1 MRKILRPLFTILFVV
16 AGVISAP
23 TANATVL
30 SAPTLV
36 ATYATGGPALSGMA
50 DTGTQIWGTDFS
62 NNQVVVINKADG
74 SIAQTIDL
82 PSGANPREMCVTS
95 NYVYTTNQ
103 GLTSLTKIDRT
114 TYAATQI
121 ALTGRTTDLVC
132 SDTYIWASSYIG
144 SKVFQISATTDAVL
158 ATITLSTAS
167 NMGTDGTNLYVMYS
181 NAAKLA
187 KFDFATAT
195 SVFSN
200 VSLTM
205 PPSATGLNDIL
216 ASGDYLWI
224 ASNSGYIMKLN
235 ASDGSSVSV
244 TSTLSSN
251 AYKLIIYGDAMIVG
265 NGGGVTSYVYDISSG
280 TPVYDADIPSQGSM
294 AQFDGTY
301 IWMAGS
307 YSTSVKKIGAAYILA
322 APNAPGTPTAT
333 AGNGAADVSWT
344 APVGGEAPSS
354 YTVTSSPGG
363 LTCTATAPATTC
375 NVAGLTNGTA
385 YTFSVVATNSGGNS
399 SPTSASNSVT
409 PVAVVSGAP
418 GTPTATAGDGSA
430 TVSWTAPSSGGAPVS
445 YTVTSSPGGLTCT
458 VNAPATSCE
467 VEGLNNGTAYT
478 FTVVATNTGG
488 NSSPSSASNSVSPV
502 ITVSGAPGTPTA
514 VAGDGEAEVSWTAP
528 SSGGAPDS
536 YTVTSSPG
544 GLTCEVNAPATSCVV
559 DGLNNGTAYTF
570 TVVATND
577 GGDSSPSSASTSVTP
592 VQSQADEYEVTITK
606 SGKGSFSNGSATV
619 EDGDTF
625 TSTATPK
632 KGYKFKGWTCEPDS
646 LDTTAKTIS
655 FTVTEDVSCVATF
668 KKKSPVVNPT
678 DSDLKVVFELDG
690 WKLGNVQATM
700 LSKQVASFKAGG
712 FSTITITGYTDS
724 LGSVKN
730 NANLSLARAKA
741 VRNFMKQYLPKAK
754 FVVVAGGSSNPVA
767 SNATEEGRAQNRRAE
782 ISFS

>member
-1 MRKILRPLFTILFVV
+1 MRKILYALFTLFFVV

-23 TANATVL
+23 AANATVL

-36 ATYATGGPALSGMA
+36 GTYSSGGDALYDNI
-50 DTGTQIWGTDFS
+50 DTGTQIWASSFTPGKVYVF
-62 NNQVVVINKADG
+62 NKSDG
-74 SIAQTIDL
+74 SVAQTITL
-82 PSGANPREMCVTS
+82 PSGANPKAFCANTNSV
-95 NYVYTTNQ
+95 YVTNQ
-103 GLTSLTKIDRT
+103 ALTSLTKIDKA
-114 TYAATQI
+114 TYATTQI
-121 ALTGRTTDLVC
+121 ALTGVTTDLVC
-132 SDTYIWASSYIG
+132 DDTYVWASSYNNG
-144 SKVFQISATTDAVL
+144 KLFQISATTDAVL
-158 ATITLSTAS
+158 NTISIANAYHLA
-167 NMGTDGTNLYVMYS
+167 TDGTNVYVTWS
-181 NAAKLA
+181 NATKIS
-187 KFDFATAT
+187 KYNFSTAAA
-195 SVFSN
+195 VFSG
-200 VSLTM
+200 VSLTL
-205 PPSATGLNDIL
+205 PPGASGLNDIVV
-216 ASGDYLWI
+216 SGEYLWI
-224 ASNSGYIMKLN
+224 ASNSGYVMKLN
-235 ASDGSSVSV
+235 TSDGSSVSV
-244 TSTLSSN
+244 TQTLSSN
-251 AYKLIIYGDAMIVG
+251 AYKIIIYGNAMILG
-265 NGGGVTSYVYDISSG
+265 NGGGGTSYVYDISSG
-280 TPVYDADIPSQGSM
+280 TPVYESSFTESAKGM
-294 AQFDGTY
+294 QFDGTY
-301 IWMAGS
+301 IWTVS
-307 YSTSVKKIGAAYILA
+307 YGANLKKFGAAYILA
-322 APNAPGTPTAT
+322 APNAPGTPTAV

-344 APVGGEAPSS
+344 APVGGEAPAS

-399 SPTSASNSVT
+399 SASSASNSVT

-418 GTPTATAGDGSA
+418 GTPTAVAGDGA
-430 TVSWTAPSSGGAPVS
+430 ADVSWTAPSTGGAPVT

-458 VNAPATSCE
+458 ATAPATTCN
-467 VEGLNNGTAYT
+467 VAGLTNGTAYT

-528 SSGGAPDS
+528 STGGAPDS

-559 DGLNNGTAYTF
+559 DSLNNGTAYTF

-606 SGKGSFSNGSATV
+606 SGKGSLSNGSATV

-625 TSTATPK
+625 SSTATPK

-668 KKKSPVVNPT
+668 KKKSAVVNPT

-690 WKLGNVQATM
+690 WKLGNEQATM
-700 LSKQVASFKAGG
+700 LFKQVAGFKAGG

-754 FVVVAGGSSNPVA
+754 FVVVAGGSSNPLA

>member
-1 MRKILRPLFTILFVV
+1 MRKILYALFTLFFVV

-23 TANATVL
+23 AANATVL

-36 ATYATGGPALSGMA
+36 GTYSSGGDALYDNI
-50 DTGTQIWGTDFS
+50 DTGTQIWASSFTPGKVYVF
-62 NNQVVVINKADG
+62 NKSDG
-74 SIAQTIDL
+74 SVAQTITL
-82 PSGANPREMCVTS
+82 PSGANPKAFCANTNSV
-95 NYVYTTNQ
+95 YVTNQ
-103 GLTSLTKIDRT
+103 ALTSLTKIDKA
-114 TYAATQI
+114 TYATTQI
-121 ALTGRTTDLVC
+121 ALTGVTTDLVC
-132 SDTYIWASSYIG
+132 DDTYVWASSYNNG
-144 SKVFQISATTDAVL
+144 KLFQISATTDAVL
-158 ATITLSTAS
+158 NTISIANAYHLA
-167 NMGTDGTNLYVMYS
+167 TDGTNVYVTWS
-181 NAAKLA
+181 NATKIS
-187 KFDFATAT
+187 KYNFSTAAA
-195 SVFSN
+195 VFSG
-200 VSLTM
+200 VSLTL
-205 PPSATGLNDIL
+205 PPGASGLNDIVV
-216 ASGDYLWI
+216 SGEYLWI
-224 ASNSGYIMKLN
+224 ASNSGYVMKLN
-235 ASDGSSVSV
+235 TSDGSSVSV
-244 TSTLSSN
+244 TQTLSSN
-251 AYKLIIYGDAMIVG
+251 AYKIIIYGNAMILG
-265 NGGGVTSYVYDISSG
+265 NGGGGTSYVYDISSG
-280 TPVYDADIPSQGSM
+280 TPVYESSFTESAKGM
-294 AQFDGTY
+294 QFDGTY
-301 IWMAGS
+301 IWTVS
-307 YSTSVKKIGAAYILA
+307 YGANLKKFGAAYILA
-322 APNAPGTPTAT
+322 APNAPGTPTAV

-344 APVGGEAPSS
+344 APVGGEAPAS

-375 NVAGLTNGTA
+375 NVAGLT
-385 YTFSVVATNSGGNS
+385 
-399 SPTSASNSVT
+399 
-409 PVAVVSGAP
+409 
-418 GTPTATAGDGSA
+418 
-430 TVSWTAPSSGGAPVS
+430 
-445 YTVTSSPGGLTCT
+445 
-458 VNAPATSCE
+458 
-467 VEGLNNGTAYT
+467 NGTAYT

-528 SSGGAPDS
+528 STGGAPDS

-559 DGLNNGTAYTF
+559 DSLNNGTAYTF

-606 SGKGSFSNGSATV
+606 SGKGSLSNGSATV

-625 TSTATPK
+625 SSTATPK

-668 KKKSPVVNPT
+668 KKKSAVVNPT

-690 WKLGNVQATM
+690 WKLGNEQATM
-700 LSKQVASFKAGG
+700 LFKQVAGFKAGG

-754 FVVVAGGSSNPVA
+754 FVVVAGGSSNP
-767 SNATEEGRAQNRRAE
+767 
-782 ISFS
+782 

>member
-1 MRKILRPLFTILFVV
+1 MRKILYALFTLFFVV

-23 TANATVL
+23 AANATVL

-36 ATYATGGPALSGMA
+36 GTYSSGGDALYDNI
-50 DTGTQIWGTDFS
+50 DTGTQIWASSFTPGKVYVF
-62 NNQVVVINKADG
+62 NKSDG
-74 SIAQTIDL
+74 SVAQTITL
-82 PSGANPREMCVTS
+82 PSGANPKAFCANTNSV
-95 NYVYTTNQ
+95 YVTNQ
-103 GLTSLTKIDRT
+103 ALTSLTKIDKA
-114 TYAATQI
+114 TYATTQI
-121 ALTGRTTDLVC
+121 ALTGVTTDLVC
-132 SDTYIWASSYIG
+132 DDTYVWASSYNNG
-144 SKVFQISATTDAVL
+144 QLFQISATTDAVL
-158 ATITLSTAS
+158 NTISIANAYHLA
-167 NMGTDGTNLYVMYS
+167 TDGTNVYVTWS
-181 NAAKLA
+181 NATKIS
-187 KFDFATAT
+187 KYNFSTAAA
-195 SVFSN
+195 VFSG
-200 VSLTM
+200 VSLTL
-205 PPSATGLNDIL
+205 PPGASGLNDIVV
-216 ASGDYLWI
+216 SGEYLWI
-224 ASNSGYIMKLN
+224 ASNSGYVMKLN
-235 ASDGSSVSV
+235 TSDGSSVSV
-244 TSTLSSN
+244 TQTLSSN
-251 AYKLIIYGDAMIVG
+251 AYKIIIYGNAMILG
-265 NGGGVTSYVYDISSG
+265 NGGGGTSYVYDISSG
-280 TPVYDADIPSQGSM
+280 TPVYESSFTESAKGM
-294 AQFDGTY
+294 QFDGTY
-301 IWMAGS
+301 IWTVS
-307 YSTSVKKIGAAYILA
+307 YGANLKKFGAAYILA
-322 APNAPGTPTAT
+322 APNAPGTPTAV

-344 APVGGEAPSS
+344 APVGGEAPAS

-375 NVAGLTNGTA
+375 NVAGLT
-385 YTFSVVATNSGGNS
+385 
-399 SPTSASNSVT
+399 
-409 PVAVVSGAP
+409 
-418 GTPTATAGDGSA
+418 
-430 TVSWTAPSSGGAPVS
+430 
-445 YTVTSSPGGLTCT
+445 
-458 VNAPATSCE
+458 
-467 VEGLNNGTAYT
+467 NGTAYT

-528 SSGGAPDS
+528 STGGAPDS

-559 DGLNNGTAYTF
+559 DSLNNGTAYTF

-606 SGKGSFSNGSATV
+606 SGKGSLSNGSATV

-625 TSTATPK
+625 SSTATPK

-668 KKKSPVVNPT
+668 KKKSAVVNPT

-690 WKLGNVQATM
+690 WKLGNEQATM
-700 LSKQVASFKAGG
+700 LFKQVAGFKAGG

-754 FVVVAGGSSNPVA
+754 FVVVAGGSSNPLA